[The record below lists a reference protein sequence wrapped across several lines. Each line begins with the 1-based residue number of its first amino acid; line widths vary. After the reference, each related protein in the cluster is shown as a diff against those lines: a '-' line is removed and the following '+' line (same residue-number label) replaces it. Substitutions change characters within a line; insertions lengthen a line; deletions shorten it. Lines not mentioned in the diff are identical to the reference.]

1 MANQFNFN
9 RVRQNMRNIDL
20 SLVMAN
26 TAKNGFLD
34 NFTSQSFDGVAWKKR
49 TGKQDG
55 RNLLVKS
62 GRLRRDVSNSVSRG
76 IKNSN
81 LSYTL
86 LVANPYAEVHN
97 TGGVIQKKART
108 GNVNFKVNSR
118 TGRSRF
124 ARESRANFQQTVNFK
139 AYNIQMPKRQFVGMT
154 NKLNTKILLAIHH
167 KLKSIWN
174 N

>member
-1 MANQFNFN
+1 MANRFNFD
-9 RVRQNMRNIDL
+9 RVARNFRNIDL

-34 NFTSQSFDGVAWKKR
+34 NFRNQSFDGVAWKKR
-49 TGKQDG
+49 GGKQDG

-76 IKNSN
+76 VKNSN

-86 LVANPYAEVHN
+86 VVENPYAEIHN
-97 TGGVIQKKART
+97 SGGTINKQASQRA
-108 GNVNFKVNSR
+108 VNFRVNSR

-124 ARESRANFQQTVNFK
+124 ARQSRANFQQNINYK
-139 AYNIQMPKRQFVGMT
+139 AYQIKMPKRQFIGMSK
-154 NKLNTKILLAIHH
+154 KLNESILKAVQY
-167 KLKSIWN
+167 KLKSIWGT
-174 N
+174 